1 MQIETMLSVILWGL
15 GIITGLIGI
24 IVALGVYI
32 YQEHVR
38 NTANR
43 FDEHIASNEK
53 QFDILRE
60 DIKELRKSND

>member
-32 YQEHVR
+32 YQERVR
-38 NTANR
+38 NTDNR
-43 FDEHIASNEK
+43 FNEHIASNEK

-60 DIKELRKSND
+60 DIKELRDKI